1 MYALTQPHS
10 AAKAVT
16 HACDGDAAAFPA
28 RIDLRSDTVTKPT
41 DSVSATRRCAAGFGL
56 RERSQAS
63 VTSYDAR
70 AARRCAGR
78 AADSAASG
86 LGGGL
91 GGTGLGGGGLRS
103 SLR

>member
-56 RERSQAS
+56 RERSRQRDL
-63 VTSYDAR
+63 VRRPRR
-70 AARRCAGR
+70 APLRREGGGLGGI
-78 AADSAASG
+78 G

-103 SLR
+103 SPR